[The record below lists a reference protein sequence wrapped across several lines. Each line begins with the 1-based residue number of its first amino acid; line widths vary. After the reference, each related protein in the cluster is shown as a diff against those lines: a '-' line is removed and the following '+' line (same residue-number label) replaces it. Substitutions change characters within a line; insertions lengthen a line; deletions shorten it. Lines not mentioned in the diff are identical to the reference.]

1 MNYSSLLRT
10 LDAPSQI
17 VAACEDQIS
26 LPRFTLMA
34 GPGGGFG
41 FPPIAIPIWHCGDW
55 PGYIGMVVPW
65 FGGDEYGFVRY
76 DSETGRMQE
85 IARTPYQ
92 LFTALAFDFLC
103 NVPNHEEVGLFAEAA
118 GLCVASQV
126 ESHFRN
132 VQEYHDLLELD
143 VFQQD
148 PPNAL
153 TGKNSGAPSWLL
165 ARVTVGEVAEAVRSK
180 EYNLAWRRLN
190 SVMPEYSETIELL
203 DKLGPHAENP
213 EFGNLVQ
220 CWRQYNWSS

>member
-1 MNYSSLLRT
+1 MTYSRLLRAIG
-10 LDAPSQI
+10 APSQV

-26 LPRFTLMA
+26 LPRFTLRTGA
-34 GPGGGFG
+34 GAGFG
-41 FPPIAIPIWHCGDW
+41 FPPIVIPIWHSGDW

-65 FGGDEYGFVRY
+65 FGGSEYGFVRY
-76 DSETGRMQE
+76 ESETGDMQE
-85 IARTPYQ
+85 IARTPTQ

-103 NVPNHEEVGLFAEAA
+103 NVPDREEVGDFAEAA
-118 GLCVASQV
+118 GVCVASQV

-132 VQEYHDLLELD
+132 IQEYRDLLGLA

-153 TGKNSGAPSWLL
+153 TGEGGGTPSWLL
-165 ARVTVGEVAEAVRSK
+165 ARATVRDVPEAIRSQ

-190 SVMPEYSETIELL
+190 SAAPDYSETIELL
-203 DKLGPHAENP
+203 DKLASHAKNP

-220 CWRQYNWSS
+220 CWQRYNSSS